1 MPKQKT
7 RSSAKKRFKVTG
19 TGEVRIRQAGIRHN
33 FENMSGS
40 KKRRK
45 RSLVSLEGPQAKI
58 ARRTLGR
65 SKKKA

>member
-7 RSSAKKRFKVTG
+7 RSSAKKRFKITG
-19 TGEVRIRQAGIRHN
+19 SGAIRIRQAGIRHN

-40 KKRRK
+40 SKRQK
-45 RSLVSLEGPQAKI
+45 RSLVTLGSSRAKL

-65 SKKKA
+65 SRKA